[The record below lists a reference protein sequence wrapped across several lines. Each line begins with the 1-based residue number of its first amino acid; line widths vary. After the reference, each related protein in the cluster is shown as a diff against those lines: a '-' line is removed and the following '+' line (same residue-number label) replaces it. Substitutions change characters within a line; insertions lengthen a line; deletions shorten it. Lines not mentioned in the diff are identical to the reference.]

1 MRAELHFKRACE
13 FTENP
18 PFPKNM
24 LLELTNYCNHRC
36 VFCHYRAM
44 KRPKKECQKEF
55 TLDILRQAFD
65 NGCREIGFYMIGEP
79 LLKKDL
85 ADYVAYAKKIGFEYI
100 YLTSNGVLATIERM
114 KELID
119 AGLDSIKFSVNA
131 ATPEHYIKVHGADD
145 YLIVRENIKNLHKYI
160 LENGVNLNV
169 FVSFVKTEITKD
181 DVKKIR
187 KEFTEF
193 VDKVYVFDV
202 ETQGLPMPELV
213 EQGVVNPAIYLK
225 KGDEMCEMVFNRIH
239 ITCDGILNACCSDF
253 DGYLNAVDLH
263 TTSLA
268 EAWSSDIM
276 RKLRHRFLQNDLTSL
291 ACYNCIYKTQLP
303 IEPLNEELF
312 IRSIPHKN
320 IYNND

>member
-1 MRAELHFKRACE
+1 MEKELHFKRSCE

-24 LLELTNYCNHRC
+24 LIELTNYCNHRC
-36 VFCHYRAM
+36 IFCHYRTM
-44 KRPKKECQKEF
+44 KRLKKECQKEF
-55 TLDILRQAFD
+55 TFDILRQAFD

-100 YLTSNGVLATIERM
+100 YLTSNGALATIERM

-145 YLIVRENIKNLHKYI
+145 YLTVKENIKRLHEYI
-160 LENGVNLNV
+160 LENNVNMNV

-181 DVKKIR
+181 DVKIIQ
-187 KEFTEF
+187 KEFTSF
-193 VDKVYVFDV
+193 VDKVYIFNV

-213 EQGVVNPAIYLK
+213 VQGVVDPSIYLK
-225 KGDEMCEMVFNRIH
+225 KGDELCEMVFNRIH
-239 ITCDGILNACCSDF
+239 ITNDGVLNACCSDF

-263 TTSLA
+263 TMSLA
-268 EAWSSDIM
+268 DAWHSDIM
-276 RKLRHRFLQNDLTSL
+276 RNLRRRFLQKKLSPL
-291 ACYNCIYKTQLP
+291 ACYNCIYKTDSP
-303 IEPLNEELF
+303 IKPLDENLFLRSRQENEF
-312 IRSIPHKN
+312 GNK
-320 IYNND
+320 